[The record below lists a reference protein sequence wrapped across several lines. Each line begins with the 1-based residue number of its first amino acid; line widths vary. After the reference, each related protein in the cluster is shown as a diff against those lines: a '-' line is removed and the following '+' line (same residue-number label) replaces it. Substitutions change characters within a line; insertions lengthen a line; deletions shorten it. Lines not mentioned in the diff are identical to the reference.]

1 LFAVR
6 KMKETDRKRKEAE
19 FMRQHT
25 LNEKELKKLI
35 SEKIARARAYHIAL
49 GKREALFAESR

>member
-1 LFAVR
+1 
-6 KMKETDRKRKEAE
+6 MKETDRKRKEAE